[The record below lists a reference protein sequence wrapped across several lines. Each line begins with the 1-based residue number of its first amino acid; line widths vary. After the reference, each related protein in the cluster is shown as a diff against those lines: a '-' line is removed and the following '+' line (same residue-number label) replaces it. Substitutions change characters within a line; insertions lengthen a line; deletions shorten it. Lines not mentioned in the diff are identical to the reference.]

1 MSPRAYNLG
10 QRQAATDETRARIV
24 AAARELLAGGEG
36 FPGFTIDA
44 VARLAGVARM
54 TIYYQYNSKIGLIE
68 AVCDSLA
75 ASGGMGQLA
84 GAFRQAEPREALL
97 EFIAVF
103 GGFWDADRPVTRRL
117 RGLGALDPEIA
128 QVLRARDERRRTGAG
143 VIIQRLAERYGRPS
157 AEAQGEALDLL
168 YTLTS
173 FETFDT
179 LAGATR
185 AINEVTPIVQRLARA
200 ALGLDGDAG
209 GAGA

>member
-10 QRQAATDETRARIV
+10 QRRAATDETRAKIV
-24 AAARELLAGGEG
+24 AAARELLAGNDGL
-36 FPGFTIDA
+36 PGFTIDA
-44 VARLAGVARM
+44 VARQAGVARM
-54 TIYYQYNSKIGLIE
+54 TIYYQYGSKIGLLE

-84 GAFRQAEPREALL
+84 GAFRRAEPREALL

-143 VIIQRLAERYGRPS
+143 VIVQRLTGRYGRPS
-157 AEAQGEALDLL
+157 AEAQGEAIDIL

-179 LAGATR
+179 LAGTGR
-185 AINEVTPIVQRLARA
+185 EVREVTPLVQRLARA
-200 ALGLDGDAG
+200 ALGV
-209 GAGA
+209 GAE

>member
-1 MSPRAYNLG
+1 MSPRTYNLG
-10 QRQAATDETRARIV
+10 QRQAATDETRAKIV

-36 FPGFTIDA
+36 LPGFTIDA

-54 TIYYQYNSKIGLIE
+54 TIYYQYNSKVGLLE

-84 GAFRQAEPREALL
+84 GAFRLAEPREALL
-97 EFIAVF
+97 EFVAVF
-103 GGFWDADRPVTRRL
+103 GGFWDTDRPVTRRL

-128 QVLRARDERRRTGAG
+128 QVLHARDERRRTGAG
-143 VIIQRLAERYGRPS
+143 VIVQRLTEWYGRPIV
-157 AEAQGEALDLL
+157 EAQGEAIDILF
-168 YTLTS
+168 TLTS

-185 AINEVTPIVQRLARA
+185 EIKEVTPSVQRLARA
-200 ALGLDGDAG
+200 ALGVEGE
-209 GAGA
+209 